1 MANVGRSRR
10 SGYVLRGGRQRRET
24 LWFHMADTATTL
36 VGGEAA
42 ALFTGLPAALLALR
56 PFTIVRVRGHLA
68 AGSDQSAN
76 TEPWLVSL
84 GLCVVS
90 DQAMAI
96 GVTAVPTPQLDAGSD
111 LWFVYETLAGRFVVS
126 SAVGLLESMVNWKDF
141 DSRAMRKVEEG
152 QDLAAV
158 VESGSISTGVV
169 VIKSGR
175 ILIKLH

>member
-1 MANVGRSRR
+1 
-10 SGYVLRGGRQRRET
+10 
-24 LWFHMADTATTL
+24 
-36 VGGEAA
+36 
-42 ALFTGLPAALLALR
+42 
-56 PFTIVRVRGHLA
+56 
-68 AGSDQSAN
+68 
-76 TEPWLVSL
+76 
-84 GLCVVS
+84 
-90 DQAMAI
+90 
-96 GVTAVPTPQLDAGSD
+96 
-111 LWFVYETLAGRFVVS
+111 VYETLAGRFVVS